1 MTQQL
6 LTSLGLS
13 LALTLLFES
22 IFFFIVGKRSK
33 WDFLLL
39 LLLNILTNP
48 VVVMSWHLARMYTK
62 LNLLVVLVFL
72 ETAAIVIEG
81 GFYRKYAETIKRP
94 FCFSLAANAC
104 SFGAGKLIEVLF

>member
-1 MTQQL
+1 MTQL
-6 LTSLGLS
+6 LLKSLGLS

-22 IFFFIVGKRSK
+22 FFFFIVGKRSK

-39 LLLNILTNP
+39 LLVNILTNP
-48 VVVMSWHLARMYTK
+48 VVVMSWHLVRMYSK
-62 LNLLVVLVFL
+62 LNLILVIIFL
-72 ETAAIVIEG
+72 ETAAVVVEG

>member
-1 MTQQL
+1 MSRQL

-22 IFFFIVGKRSK
+22 LFFFIVGKRSK
-33 WDFLLL
+33 WDWLLL
-39 LLLNILTNP
+39 LLLNVLTNP
-48 VVVMSWHLARMYTK
+48 VVVMSWYLLRAFTK
-62 LNLLVVLVFL
+62 LNLLLVLVFL
-72 ETAAIVIEG
+72 ETAAVVVEG
-81 GFYRKYAETIKRP
+81 CFYRKYAETIKRP